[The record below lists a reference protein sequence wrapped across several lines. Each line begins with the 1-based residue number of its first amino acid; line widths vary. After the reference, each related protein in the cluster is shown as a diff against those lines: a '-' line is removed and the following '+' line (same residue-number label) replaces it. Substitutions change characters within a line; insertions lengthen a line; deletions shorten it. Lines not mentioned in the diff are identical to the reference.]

1 MVEQESERMSRII
14 VRFRRSADV
23 STRVQHAIIDI
34 CDVFG
39 FAPPW
44 FNDDVWFEDRGRET
58 IIIGSGYNVTDVET
72 RISII
77 KDLYGD
83 CIKEIYEE
91 ESE

>member
-1 MVEQESERMSRII
+1 MSRII
-14 VRFRRSADV
+14 VRFKRSADV

-34 CDVFG
+34 CDIFG
-39 FAPPW
+39 YCAPW
-44 FNDDVWFEDRGRET
+44 FNDDVWFEDRDREA

-91 ESE
+91 EEE